1 MTSKV
6 RKALD
11 KSVDALEK
19 CSSPAT
25 RAGNSV
31 ERVSKLDACGVPR
44 RAIAVLVTERTG
56 EEWTEAEIGTL
67 CKAYRQRHVLI
78 TASQATA
85 LLNDAALDREGNL
98 AEDAMLLTRPLN

>member
-1 MTSKV
+1 MASKLKKILDTSI
-6 RKALD
+6 D
-11 KSVDALEK
+11 TLEK

-44 RAIAVLVTERTG
+44 KAIAVLMTERTG
-56 EEWTEAEIGTL
+56 EEWTEAEVGTL

-85 LLNDAALDREGNL
+85 LFNDAALYREGTL
-98 AEDAMLLTRPLN
+98 AGNAIASPA

>member
-6 RKALD
+6 KKVLD
-11 KSVDALEK
+11 KSIDALEK

-31 ERVSKLDACGVPR
+31 ERVSKLDARRVPR
-44 RAIAVLVTERTG
+44 KAIAVLITERTG
-56 EEWTEAEIGTL
+56 EEWTEAEVGTL

-85 LLNDAALDREGNL
+85 LMNDAALDKKVNS
-98 AEDAMLLTRPLN
+98 AENANACPA

>member
-98 AEDAMLLTRPLN
+98 AKDAMLARA

>member
-1 MTSKV
+1 MASKLKKILDTSI
-6 RKALD
+6 D
-11 KSVDALEK
+11 TLEK

-44 RAIAVLVTERTG
+44 KAIAVLMTERTG
-56 EEWTEAEIGTL
+56 EEWTEAEVGTL

-85 LLNDAALDREGNL
+85 LMNDAALDKRVNS
-98 AEDAMLLTRPLN
+98 AENASACPA